1 MEEKEYHRLAKEL
14 FLHVEQKLDE
24 LEEDVDYNKSDGK
37 LDIFFENSDERV
49 VLNTQRAI
57 FEIWLAGLGKAR
69 HFLYDQNKLCWYA
82 EAEQEEFYNV
92 FSQMMST
99 ILKRDISFE

>member
-14 FLHVEQKLDE
+14 FARVEKTLDE
-24 LEEDVDYNKSDGK
+24 LEEEVDYHKSDGK
-37 LDIFFENSDERV
+37 LDIFFENSPERV

-69 HFLYDQNKLCWYA
+69 HFVYLQDKQCWYA
-82 EAEQEEFYNV
+82 EAEQEEFYDS
-92 FSQMMST
+92 FSQMMNV
-99 ILKRDISFE
+99 ILGRHVTF